1 MHAMKTESH
10 FAFNVYIS
18 VPARFRHLLANIWF
32 ELSLQDEDN
41 FS

>member
-1 MHAMKTESH
+1 MRAMKTKPH

-32 ELSLQDEDN
+32 ELSFQDEDD